1 MPQMNQTE
9 YKQYLINLVNKWM
22 NEGLSGEQAVERL
35 TVKQYDF
42 LIDKGVDL
50 DNLILTPE
58 QQKAVNEIK
67 RSPRSP
73 SPEGYKKKYPQ
84 SKKDL
89 FDSIQNFLTE
99 NGAEIIERPKNN
111 YRDLDFTLNGIKYKI
126 VLSNPRT

>member
-1 MPQMNQTE
+1 MTKAD
-9 YKQYLINLVNKWM
+9 YKKYLLNLINKWM
-22 NEGLSGEQAVERL
+22 NEGLSGEQAVEKL
-35 TVKQYDF
+35 TAKQYDF
-42 LIDKGVDL
+42 LIDQNVNL

-84 SKKDL
+84 SKQDL
-89 FDSIQNFLTE
+89 FNSLLAFLKE

-111 YRDLDFTLNGIKYKI
+111 YRDLDFILNGIKYKI